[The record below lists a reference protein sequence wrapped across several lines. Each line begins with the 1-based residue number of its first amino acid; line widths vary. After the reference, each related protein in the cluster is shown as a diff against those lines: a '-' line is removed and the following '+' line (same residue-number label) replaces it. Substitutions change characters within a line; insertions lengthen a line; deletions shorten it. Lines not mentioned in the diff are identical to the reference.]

1 MITFRKFCSLLGVI
15 FLLAIATPQHV
26 HAQSDDFTITQV
38 VVNACMAYI
47 EISVNVENVTYQWY
61 RNDGTGNFILLNGQ
75 TFRTINNIAPGEY
88 RVLVTNSATGEVI
101 SGEYV
106 LNNSFDLIARDLF
119 SGLICDDDP
128 NSGAVL
134 LYFDNG
140 TSPYSYTLSDS
151 NGNLVS
157 STNPPNPGET
167 AQGETFILFENLSA
181 GTYNFE
187 WEDLFG
193 CTGTKEVT
201 IDAPVD
207 ITVTTSKVDPLCYSD
222 TGSISFSVSGGW
234 GANYKFKLTN
244 STTSSDVALSGFP
257 SLNTSNGVY
266 YDIGDGQNINL
277 PNLAAGTYQL
287 TFFEEPLNNI
297 FLGNFGFDPTR
308 TTSCIVN
315 YEVVI
320 EAPDELV
327 ILDNDAVVNNISC
340 FEGDD
345 GSIQITPTGGTP
357 PYNFAWAASNGGA
370 MPAGQ
375 GSTGTLTGLVQGD
388 YQITVT
394 DDNGCQYINTY
405 TIDQPTQL
413 TLASSSSSDVSCNAG
428 NDGSITVEVN
438 GGTPNYTF
446 SINGA
451 IISPTSVTGDLYTFF
466 GLSADD
472 YTVTVTD
479 TNNCTSDLSK
489 VDVTITEPQAITH
502 TISGFVLS
510 CFGDTN
516 GVINGTISGGTA
528 PYTITNDISGTT
540 VNVTTEGGS
549 FSFNGLAAGNY
560 TFTIRDA
567 NSSTNDAGCTTTA
580 SANVTQPNQISAATT
595 ITDVSC
601 FGDASGSIDGT
612 ITGGTAPY
620 TITNN
625 TTAQVTNVA
634 TDGGNFN
641 ITGLIA
647 GTYNYTIE
655 DDNGCTIPLTHTI
668 DQPTQLT
675 LASSSS
681 SDVSCNAGND
691 GSITVEV
698 NGGTPNYTFSIN
710 GAIISPTSVTGDLY
724 TFFGL
729 SADDYTVTVTDTNN
743 CTSDLSK
750 VDVTITEPQAITHT
764 ISGFVLSCFGDTN
777 GVING
782 TISGG
787 TAPYTITNDISGT
800 TVNVTTEG
808 GSFSF
813 NGLAAGNYTFTIR
826 DANSSTNDA
835 GCTTTASA
843 NVTQPNQ
850 ISAAT
855 TITDVSCFGDASGSI
870 DGTITGGTAPYTITN
885 NTTAQ
890 VTNVATDGGNFNIT
904 GLIAGTYNYTIE
916 DDNGCT
922 IPLTHTID
930 QPNSLGLSSNISTF
944 DSGTGSTINISCN
957 GNSDGYINITPVGGT
972 APFTCQWTA
981 SNGGNIS
988 AGNSTNQ
995 NQNGLVAGEYEV
1007 VVTDS
1012 KNCTFTESFS
1022 LIEPRILSGGAA
1034 VTQDNECYDGTLGAI
1049 QATIDGTGSVDGIN
1063 YSYVI
1068 SGANIPA
1075 GYNSSISSTQLTQEF
1090 NNLPAG
1096 TFTVTVTDEN
1106 NCNFTSATQTIS
1118 QPSSPMTAS
1127 ETISNFNGFSVS
1139 CFGSSNAALIL
1150 SVSGGTPSIDSS
1162 GNPYYTYQWTSPS
1175 GSNIPT
1181 GMENTSN
1188 LSGIGAGTYSVVI
1201 TDGTGSCNL
1210 TQTYTITQPNDI
1222 VLTGT
1227 TSNYNGFEISAFGLD
1242 DGSINLTVAGGID
1255 TQAYTYSW
1263 SASNGGAVPTG
1274 QGAVEDPS
1282 QLTAGTY
1289 TVVVTDANGCTE
1301 TLSFTLEAPDELL
1314 VSENINAHQNVDCF
1328 GDSTG
1333 IIQIDITQGSV
1344 GPYDYT
1350 LNLAGAV
1357 VETTNTT
1364 ALNYRFENLVAGN
1377 YNVTVVDANGSSV
1390 TVNNII
1396 VSQPTSGLA
1405 FASET
1410 VSNANGFGISC
1421 FGADD
1426 GTIDLVISGG
1436 TPPYN
1441 YNWTATNG
1449 TDLSTINSPNLNALA
1464 PGDYTA
1470 VITDGTGSCNLTQTY
1485 TITQPNDIVL
1495 TGTTS
1500 NYNGFEISAF
1510 GLDDG
1515 SINLTVAGGID
1526 TQAYTYSWSASNG
1539 GAVPTGQGAVE
1550 DPSQLTAGTY
1560 TVVVTDANGCTE
1572 TLSFTLEAPDELLV
1586 SENINA
1592 HQNVDCF
1599 GDSTGIIQIDITQG
1613 SVGPYDYTLNL
1624 AGAVVETTN
1633 TTALNYRFENLVA
1646 GNYNVTVVDA
1656 NGSSVT
1662 VNNIIVS
1669 QPTSAFTAGIN
1680 TSSYTGPNGTF
1691 ELSCFGSSEGVI
1703 DISFSGGIPFDQ
1715 GLPTAYYNYILTNSL
1730 GTIVTTGQGT
1740 KINETNLLAD
1750 TYILNA
1756 TDETGNCAINEVI
1769 VLSEPDPLIIST
1781 DLFQDISCFQADNGA
1796 IDVTVSGG
1804 LGNYIY
1810 NWTKGGSPF
1819 ATTDDLNALEAGQYV
1834 LEVEDTGTNACS
1846 VSETYV
1852 INEPLALQ
1860 VSLDSKTDILC
1871 NGDSTGAINIS
1882 VSGGTTFTSVAA
1894 DYQFN
1899 WVHESGATYITE
1911 DLLNIPAG
1919 TYDLTVTDANGCSET
1934 LQVVLTEPTA
1944 LIFNP
1949 TTTDISCSGYDD
1961 GSITINPTGGVL
1973 PYVLTWSDLGNGTT
1987 RTNLSPG
1994 TYTATIVDG
2003 NNCTYIENITIV
2015 DAPIFAINGTK
2026 TDISCFGANDGS
2038 IDLNITGGVAPLVLS
2053 WNDDPIAGLQR
2064 NNLGPG
2070 VYDVTITGADGCVQA
2085 ETYVINEPIGLQ
2097 VSGVTTDA
2105 FDCTDPNSGAIDIT
2119 VAGGTLPL
2127 QFLWNNGATTE
2138 DLTAIPAGNYAVTV
2152 TDANSCQITENFT
2165 IIRQT
2170 PLSADVVNSI
2180 DSNCITKDVVQ
2191 VNELF
2196 ITGGF
2201 PPHTISWSYGNVD
2214 TSDPTIMRTSVNGNA
2229 VATITDNIGCTTSVI
2244 VPVNLLYLGDA
2255 DFNMDSSFFTDF
2267 NIWAINDPISFT
2279 NTSTGDPQGF
2289 NWDFGDGNTSTDENP
2304 IHSYVSEGTY
2314 QITLTVDYA
2323 YGCSYTVAYT
2333 IIVGLG
2339 YEIEMPNAFTPNGD
2353 GVNDTFRPVYLG
2365 MKEVKLEIYDT
2376 WGGLLY
2382 MESSTTNTFVGWDG
2396 TVDGKPIENGN
2407 YIYQLTA
2414 TARNDLEIQ
2423 KTGPFTLIK

>member
-1 MITFRKFCSLLGVI
+1 
-15 FLLAIATPQHV
+15 
-26 HAQSDDFTITQV
+26 
-38 VVNACMAYI
+38 
-47 EISVNVENVTYQWY
+47 
-61 RNDGTGNFILLNGQ
+61 
-75 TFRTINNIAPGEY
+75 
-88 RVLVTNSATGEVI
+88 
-101 SGEYV
+101 
-106 LNNSFDLIARDLF
+106 
-119 SGLICDDDP
+119 
-128 NSGAVL
+128 
-134 LYFDNG
+134 
-140 TSPYSYTLSDS
+140 
-151 NGNLVS
+151 
-157 STNPPNPGET
+157 
-167 AQGETFILFENLSA
+167 
-181 GTYNFE
+181 
-187 WEDLFG
+187 
-193 CTGTKEVT
+193 
-201 IDAPVD
+201 
-207 ITVTTSKVDPLCYSD
+207 
-222 TGSISFSVSGGW
+222 
-234 GANYKFKLTN
+234 
-244 STTSSDVALSGFP
+244 
-257 SLNTSNGVY
+257 
-266 YDIGDGQNINL
+266 
-277 PNLAAGTYQL
+277 
-287 TFFEEPLNNI
+287 
-297 FLGNFGFDPTR
+297 
-308 TTSCIVN
+308 
-315 YEVVI
+315 
-320 EAPDELV
+320 
-327 ILDNDAVVNNISC
+327 
-340 FEGDD
+340 
-345 GSIQITPTGGTP
+345 
-357 PYNFAWAASNGGA
+357 
-370 MPAGQ
+370 
-375 GSTGTLTGLVQGD
+375 
-388 YQITVT
+388 
-394 DDNGCQYINTY
+394 
-405 TIDQPTQL
+405 
-413 TLASSSSSDVSCNAG
+413 
-428 NDGSITVEVN
+428 
-438 GGTPNYTF
+438 
-446 SINGA
+446 
-451 IISPTSVTGDLYTFF
+451 
-466 GLSADD
+466 
-472 YTVTVTD
+472 
-479 TNNCTSDLSK
+479 
-489 VDVTITEPQAITH
+489 
-502 TISGFVLS
+502 
-510 CFGDTN
+510 
-516 GVINGTISGGTA
+516 
-528 PYTITNDISGTT
+528 
-540 VNVTTEGGS
+540 
-549 FSFNGLAAGNY
+549 
-560 TFTIRDA
+560 
-567 NSSTNDAGCTTTA
+567 
-580 SANVTQPNQISAATT
+580 
-595 ITDVSC
+595 
-601 FGDASGSIDGT
+601 
-612 ITGGTAPY
+612 
-620 TITNN
+620 
-625 TTAQVTNVA
+625 VA

>member
-750 VDVTITEPQAITHT
+750 IDVTITEPQAITHT

>member
-1 MITFRKFCSLLGVI
+1 
-15 FLLAIATPQHV
+15 
-26 HAQSDDFTITQV
+26 
-38 VVNACMAYI
+38 
-47 EISVNVENVTYQWY
+47 
-61 RNDGTGNFILLNGQ
+61 
-75 TFRTINNIAPGEY
+75 
-88 RVLVTNSATGEVI
+88 
-101 SGEYV
+101 
-106 LNNSFDLIARDLF
+106 
-119 SGLICDDDP
+119 
-128 NSGAVL
+128 
-134 LYFDNG
+134 
-140 TSPYSYTLSDS
+140 
-151 NGNLVS
+151 
-157 STNPPNPGET
+157 
-167 AQGETFILFENLSA
+167 
-181 GTYNFE
+181 
-187 WEDLFG
+187 
-193 CTGTKEVT
+193 
-201 IDAPVD
+201 
-207 ITVTTSKVDPLCYSD
+207 
-222 TGSISFSVSGGW
+222 
-234 GANYKFKLTN
+234 
-244 STTSSDVALSGFP
+244 
-257 SLNTSNGVY
+257 
-266 YDIGDGQNINL
+266 
-277 PNLAAGTYQL
+277 
-287 TFFEEPLNNI
+287 
-297 FLGNFGFDPTR
+297 
-308 TTSCIVN
+308 
-315 YEVVI
+315 
-320 EAPDELV
+320 
-327 ILDNDAVVNNISC
+327 
-340 FEGDD
+340 
-345 GSIQITPTGGTP
+345 
-357 PYNFAWAASNGGA
+357 

>member
-489 VDVTITEPQAITH
+489 IDVTITEPQAITH

-750 VDVTITEPQAITHT
+750 IDVTITEPQAITHT

>member
-1 MITFRKFCSLLGVI
+1 
-15 FLLAIATPQHV
+15 
-26 HAQSDDFTITQV
+26 
-38 VVNACMAYI
+38 
-47 EISVNVENVTYQWY
+47 
-61 RNDGTGNFILLNGQ
+61 
-75 TFRTINNIAPGEY
+75 
-88 RVLVTNSATGEVI
+88 
-101 SGEYV
+101 
-106 LNNSFDLIARDLF
+106 
-119 SGLICDDDP
+119 
-128 NSGAVL
+128 
-134 LYFDNG
+134 
-140 TSPYSYTLSDS
+140 
-151 NGNLVS
+151 
-157 STNPPNPGET
+157 
-167 AQGETFILFENLSA
+167 
-181 GTYNFE
+181 
-187 WEDLFG
+187 
-193 CTGTKEVT
+193 
-201 IDAPVD
+201 
-207 ITVTTSKVDPLCYSD
+207 
-222 TGSISFSVSGGW
+222 
-234 GANYKFKLTN
+234 
-244 STTSSDVALSGFP
+244 
-257 SLNTSNGVY
+257 
-266 YDIGDGQNINL
+266 
-277 PNLAAGTYQL
+277 
-287 TFFEEPLNNI
+287 
-297 FLGNFGFDPTR
+297 
-308 TTSCIVN
+308 
-315 YEVVI
+315 
-320 EAPDELV
+320 
-327 ILDNDAVVNNISC
+327 
-340 FEGDD
+340 
-345 GSIQITPTGGTP
+345 
-357 PYNFAWAASNGGA
+357 
-370 MPAGQ
+370 
-375 GSTGTLTGLVQGD
+375 
-388 YQITVT
+388 
-394 DDNGCQYINTY
+394 
-405 TIDQPTQL
+405 
-413 TLASSSSSDVSCNAG
+413 
-428 NDGSITVEVN
+428 
-438 GGTPNYTF
+438 
-446 SINGA
+446 
-451 IISPTSVTGDLYTFF
+451 
-466 GLSADD
+466 
-472 YTVTVTD
+472 
-479 TNNCTSDLSK
+479 
-489 VDVTITEPQAITH
+489 
-502 TISGFVLS
+502 
-510 CFGDTN
+510 
-516 GVINGTISGGTA
+516 
-528 PYTITNDISGTT
+528 
-540 VNVTTEGGS
+540 
-549 FSFNGLAAGNY
+549 
-560 TFTIRDA
+560 
-567 NSSTNDAGCTTTA
+567 
-580 SANVTQPNQISAATT
+580 
-595 ITDVSC
+595 
-601 FGDASGSIDGT
+601 
-612 ITGGTAPY
+612 
-620 TITNN
+620 
-625 TTAQVTNVA
+625 
-634 TDGGNFN
+634 
-641 ITGLIA
+641 
-647 GTYNYTIE
+647 
-655 DDNGCTIPLTHTI
+655 
-668 DQPTQLT
+668 
-675 LASSSS
+675 
-681 SDVSCNAGND
+681 
-691 GSITVEV
+691 
-698 NGGTPNYTFSIN
+698 
-710 GAIISPTSVTGDLY
+710 
-724 TFFGL
+724 
-729 SADDYTVTVTDTNN
+729 
-743 CTSDLSK
+743 
-750 VDVTITEPQAITHT
+750 
-764 ISGFVLSCFGDTN
+764 
-777 GVING
+777 
-782 TISGG
+782 
-787 TAPYTITNDISGT
+787 
-800 TVNVTTEG
+800 
-808 GSFSF
+808 
-813 NGLAAGNYTFTIR
+813 
-826 DANSSTNDA
+826 
-835 GCTTTASA
+835 
-843 NVTQPNQ
+843 
-850 ISAAT
+850 
-855 TITDVSCFGDASGSI
+855 
-870 DGTITGGTAPYTITN
+870 
-885 NTTAQ
+885 
-890 VTNVATDGGNFNIT
+890 VATDGGNFNIT

>member
-1 MITFRKFCSLLGVI
+1 
-15 FLLAIATPQHV
+15 
-26 HAQSDDFTITQV
+26 
-38 VVNACMAYI
+38 
-47 EISVNVENVTYQWY
+47 
-61 RNDGTGNFILLNGQ
+61 
-75 TFRTINNIAPGEY
+75 
-88 RVLVTNSATGEVI
+88 
-101 SGEYV
+101 
-106 LNNSFDLIARDLF
+106 
-119 SGLICDDDP
+119 
-128 NSGAVL
+128 
-134 LYFDNG
+134 
-140 TSPYSYTLSDS
+140 
-151 NGNLVS
+151 
-157 STNPPNPGET
+157 
-167 AQGETFILFENLSA
+167 
-181 GTYNFE
+181 
-187 WEDLFG
+187 
-193 CTGTKEVT
+193 
-201 IDAPVD
+201 
-207 ITVTTSKVDPLCYSD
+207 
-222 TGSISFSVSGGW
+222 
-234 GANYKFKLTN
+234 
-244 STTSSDVALSGFP
+244 
-257 SLNTSNGVY
+257 
-266 YDIGDGQNINL
+266 
-277 PNLAAGTYQL
+277 
-287 TFFEEPLNNI
+287 
-297 FLGNFGFDPTR
+297 
-308 TTSCIVN
+308 
-315 YEVVI
+315 
-320 EAPDELV
+320 
-327 ILDNDAVVNNISC
+327 
-340 FEGDD
+340 
-345 GSIQITPTGGTP
+345 
-357 PYNFAWAASNGGA
+357 
-370 MPAGQ
+370 
-375 GSTGTLTGLVQGD
+375 
-388 YQITVT
+388 
-394 DDNGCQYINTY
+394 
-405 TIDQPTQL
+405 
-413 TLASSSSSDVSCNAG
+413 
-428 NDGSITVEVN
+428 
-438 GGTPNYTF
+438 
-446 SINGA
+446 
-451 IISPTSVTGDLYTFF
+451 
-466 GLSADD
+466 
-472 YTVTVTD
+472 
-479 TNNCTSDLSK
+479 
-489 VDVTITEPQAITH
+489 
-502 TISGFVLS
+502 
-510 CFGDTN
+510 
-516 GVINGTISGGTA
+516 
-528 PYTITNDISGTT
+528 
-540 VNVTTEGGS
+540 
-549 FSFNGLAAGNY
+549 
-560 TFTIRDA
+560 
-567 NSSTNDAGCTTTA
+567 
-580 SANVTQPNQISAATT
+580 
-595 ITDVSC
+595 
-601 FGDASGSIDGT
+601 
-612 ITGGTAPY
+612 
-620 TITNN
+620 
-625 TTAQVTNVA
+625 VA

-750 VDVTITEPQAITHT
+750 IDVTITEPQAITHT